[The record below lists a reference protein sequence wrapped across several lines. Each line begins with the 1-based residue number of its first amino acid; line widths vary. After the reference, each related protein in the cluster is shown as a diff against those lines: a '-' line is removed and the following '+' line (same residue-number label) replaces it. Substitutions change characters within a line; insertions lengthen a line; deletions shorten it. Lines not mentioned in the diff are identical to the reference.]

1 MCKCDALHMMADT
14 DCFPAAML
22 TTAHTHRATR
32 TATDW
37 AQVLYMQAAVSCIC
51 SCLRQRVAV
60 QAIKEDY
67 EVVICDTSGRLHT
80 NIQLMDELAKC
91 RKSIGKRMSQAPQET
106 LLVLDGTTGIKQ
118 NRSLSSLAG
127 MC

>member
-1 MCKCDALHMMADT
+1 MFVD
-14 DCFPAAML
+14 
-22 TTAHTHRATR
+22 
-32 TATDW
+32 
-37 AQVLYMQAAVSCIC
+37 
-51 SCLRQRVAV
+51 LRQRVAV

-118 NRSLSSLAG
+118 TRILSSLAS